1 MAETGIPGSAFA
13 AIRPPHR
20 PNEPVPRRFMVLR
33 RAAMAGFTALV
44 TVNIWTGCPLLAL
57 WVGSQA
63 VGQRTL
69 SMAAVGLVLVVLGA
83 LEFVML
89 IALAWLASI
98 YDELIGLVHVGPQ
111 GSWLR
116 NLCKPQAEAHRSRN
130 MSMTSVEGIVV
141 INVYVAVITLV
152 TWYLL
157 FAPHPAPILCPLH
170 C

>member
-1 MAETGIPGSAFA
+1 MSETEIPGSFA
-13 AIRPPHR
+13 AISPPHR
-20 PNEPVPRRFMVLR
+20 PNGQDQRGFLALK

-69 SMAAVGLVLVVLGA
+69 SMAAVGVVLVVLGG
-83 LEFVML
+83 LEFAML
-89 IALAWLASI
+89 IALSWLISI
-98 YDELIGLVHVGPQ
+98 YDELTGRPRAEPGAP
-111 GSWLR
+111 WLR
-116 NLCKPQAEAHRSRN
+116 TLCRPEAEGQISRRAGI
-130 MSMTSVEGIVV
+130 TSLDGIVV

-152 TWYLL
+152 VWYLF
-157 FAPHPAPILCPLH
+157 FAPHPAPILCPVH

>member
-1 MAETGIPGSAFA
+1 MTKAGIPGSGVA
-13 AIRPPHR
+13 AISAPRR
-20 PNEPVPRRFMVLR
+20 PNEAGTARFMVLK

-69 SMAAVGLVLVVLGA
+69 SMAAVGVVLVVLGA
-83 LEFVML
+83 LEFAML

-98 YDELIGLVHVGPQ
+98 YDELIGLARVEAQ

-116 NLCKPQAEAHRSRN
+116 NLCKPHAEGHRSRN
-130 MSMTSVEGIVV
+130 MGITSLEGIVV

-157 FAPHPAPILCPLH
+157 FAPHPAPILCPIH

>member
-1 MAETGIPGSAFA
+1 MTEMEIPGSRLP
-13 AIRPPHR
+13 AISSDRRANQQDPPR
-20 PNEPVPRRFMVLR
+20 LTALK

-69 SMAAVGLVLVVLGA
+69 SMAAVGVVLVVLGA

-98 YDELIGLVHVGPQ
+98 YDELIGLARAEPH

-116 NLCKPQAEAHRSRN
+116 NLCKPQAEAQRSRN
-130 MSMTSVEGIVV
+130 VAITSLEGIVV
-141 INVYVAVITLV
+141 INVYVAVITLI

-157 FAPHPAPILCPLH
+157 FAPHPAPILCPID